1 MNSTNVDLS
10 EFASGHVCKNHWILE
25 DFIPSLQKSNPSK
38 KFKKHTTGDWRRKTL
53 LSGEHDGPWDL
64 HC

>member
-1 MNSTNVDLS
+1 MNSTNVDFS
-10 EFASGHVCKNHWILE
+10 EFASGNVGKNHWILE
-25 DFIPSLQKSNPSK
+25 DFTIIAKIQSL
-38 KFKKHTTGDWRRKTL
+38 KKHTMGDWRRKTL